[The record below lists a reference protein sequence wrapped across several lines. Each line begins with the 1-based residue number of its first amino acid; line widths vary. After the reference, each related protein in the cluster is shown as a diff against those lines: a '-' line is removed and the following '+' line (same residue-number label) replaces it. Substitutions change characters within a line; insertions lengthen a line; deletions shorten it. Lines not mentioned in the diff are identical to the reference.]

1 MKPGIHPKLQRATIT
16 CVCGATYETLS
27 TKSEI
32 RVEICASCHPFFTGQ
47 RRVVDTEGRV
57 EKFEQKYRRYRE
69 QQAQDAEAAE
79 SV

>member
-1 MKPGIHPKLQRATIT
+1 MKTGLHPKLHDVTVQ

-27 TKSEI
+27 TKEDI

-57 EKFEQKYRRYRE
+57 EKFQQRYRRFHE
-69 QQAQDAEAAE
+69 TQE
-79 SV
+79 SS